1 MRALSLMVACTVLP
15 LAACGG
21 SSTSALPTG
30 SEAVELDP
38 ADFSTEITNPYWP
51 MSPGDRWVYRETDGT
66 GEVQKV
72 EVTVTNETKTI
83 DGIDARVVHDV
94 VSQGGDV
101 VEDTFDWYA
110 QDADGNVWYLGEDT
124 AEYENGKV
132 KTREGSWEQGV
143 DGAQAGIILPA
154 DPQPGLS
161 YREEY
166 YKGHAEDGAEV
177 LALDAIM
184 KVPVGAFDGL
194 LETRNFSP
202 LEPAF
207 IEEKFYARDVGP
219 VATVAVSGGTGRE
232 DLVSRKRGA

>member
-1 MRALSLMVACTVLP
+1 MAACAVL
-15 LAACGG
+15 AITGCGG

-30 SEAVELDP
+30 SEEATLDP

-51 MSPGDRWVYRETDGT
+51 MAPGDRWIYRETDGS
-66 GEVQKV
+66 GDVQKV
-72 EVTVTNETKTI
+72 EVTVTDETKTI
-83 DGIDARVVHDV
+83 DGIEARVVHDV
-94 VSQGGDV
+94 VSQDGEL

-110 QDADGNVWYLGEDT
+110 QDTDGNVWYLGEDT

-132 KTREGSWEQGV
+132 KTREGSWEHGA
-143 DGAQAGIILPA
+143 DGALAGIIVPA

-177 LALDAIM
+177 LALDAVM
-184 KVPVGAFDGL
+184 NVPVGVFDGL
-194 LETRNFSP
+194 LQTRNFSP

-207 IEEKFYARDVGP
+207 IEEKFYARDIGP

-232 DLVSRKRGA
+232 DLVRSTRR

>member
-1 MRALSLMVACTVLP
+1 MRALSLVVACAALS
-15 LAACGG
+15 LAGCGG

-30 SEAVELDP
+30 SEEVTLDP

-51 MSPGDRWVYRETDGT
+51 MSSGDRWVYRETDGT
-66 GEVQKV
+66 GGVQKV
-72 EVTVTNETKTI
+72 EVEVTGETKTI
-83 DGIDARVVHDV
+83 GGIDARVVHDV

-132 KTREGSWEQGV
+132 KTREGSWEHGV
-143 DGAQAGIILPA
+143 DGALGGIILPA

-177 LALDAIM
+177 LALDAVM
-184 KVPVGAFDGL
+184 KVPVGVFDGL

-232 DLVSRKRGA
+232 DLVSRG